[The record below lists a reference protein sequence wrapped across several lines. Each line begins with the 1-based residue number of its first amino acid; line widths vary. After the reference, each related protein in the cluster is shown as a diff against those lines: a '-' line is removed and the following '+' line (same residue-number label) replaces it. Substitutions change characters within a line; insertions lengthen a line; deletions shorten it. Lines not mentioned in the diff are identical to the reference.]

1 VTLGFLGPLALV
13 EGIEEYERVQR
24 EKVERFD
31 VMGDRMYLANALA
44 EWAVGL
50 CAVGDAQRAREAV
63 ARGRMLARPDDRA
76 DSIALD
82 VSEAYVAAVLGDREG
97 AERLLA
103 RADAARDEID
113 MVLFAEWCWYAEA
126 GVRSALGDTKSAR
139 AILERLAESADGRGF
154 VRFAGVYR
162 RELEAL
168 GAPGRD

>member
-1 VTLGFLGPLALV
+1 
-13 EGIEEYERVQR
+13 
-24 EKVERFD
+24 
-31 VMGDRMYLANALA
+31 
-44 EWAVGL
+44 
-50 CAVGDAQRAREAV
+50 
-63 ARGRMLARPDDRA
+63 
-76 DSIALD
+76 
-82 VSEAYVAAVLGDREG
+82 
-97 AERLLA
+97 
-103 RADAARDEID
+103 